1 MRGHETGGTRT
12 LALRLTA
19 GPPRWR
25 LQTRRL
31 REAVRGDETGSA
43 LLVAV
48 AAGALVS
55 ALAAALAAT
64 VMIEDAV
71 EANHRR
77 GVQALYA
84 ADGLLASVVADI
96 AVEADWGAIEDGS
109 VPGRFGVGPA
119 AVTLPDGL
127 VVDAEA
133 EAAVLPRDGAGN
145 SGLRWRLFAW
155 GWLGDLIGAPDDGAP
170 RFFLA
175 AWVRAAPT
183 GTDPGRPAEP
193 PSPVPSDP
201 GQDGVESQ
209 RPDGRLVVRS
219 AAFGP
224 FRVRREVEA
233 TVARESGAV
242 RVVAWNVVR

>member
-1 MRGHETGGTRT
+1 MGGAPLVTIPAR
-12 LALRLTA
+12 APAPRRTA
-19 GPPRWR
+19 GPSRWR
-25 LQTRRL
+25 PQTRRL

-96 AVEADWGAIEDGS
+96 AVESDWGAIEDGS

-133 EAAVLPRDGAGN
+133 EAAVLPRDGDGN
-145 SGLRWRLFAW
+145 SGPQWRLFAW
-155 GWLGDLIGAPDDGAP
+155 GWLGDLTGTPDDGAP

-175 AWVRAAPT
+175 AWVRAAPAA
-183 GTDPGRPAEP
+183 DPGRPAEP
-193 PSPVPSDP
+193 PPPGL
-201 GQDGVESQ
+201 GQDGVETP

>member
-1 MRGHETGGTRT
+1 MRS
-12 LALRLTA
+12 
-19 GPPRWR
+19 
-25 LQTRRL
+25 
-31 REAVRGDETGSA
+31 DETGSA

-96 AVEADWGAIEDGS
+96 AVESDWDAVEDGS
-109 VPGRFGVGPA
+109 VSGRFGVGSV

-133 EAAVLPRDGAGN
+133 EAAVLPRDGGGN
-145 SGLRWRLFAW
+145 SGPQWRLFAW
-155 GWLGDLIGAPDDGAP
+155 GWLGDLTGAPDDGAP

-175 AWVRAAPT
+175 AWIRAAPAA
-183 GTDPGRPAEP
+183 DPGRPAEP
-193 PSPVPSDP
+193 PSPPGP
-201 GQDGVESQ
+201 GQDGVESP
-209 RPDGRLVVRS
+209 RPDGRLVVRA

-233 TVARESGAV
+233 IIARESGAV